1 MSSSIRPSVSKAGLS
16 LKLYSDTELSDVKI
30 HCGGKVFFS
39 CHKII
44 LSGMSEVFKKT
55 LFGNST
61 EATSGKIEITD
72 ISASAM
78 ENLLF
83 YVYHEDIDGAK
94 VWIL

>member
-1 MSSSIRPSVSKAGLS
+1 MSSSIRPSN
-16 LKLYSDTELSDVKI
+16 TELSDVKI
-30 HCGGKVFFS
+30 HCGGKVFS